1 MIAQRRMWFDNPPSR
16 AKKGRKRKMAKKL
29 YGAAA
34 KAHAKR
40 LARGG
45 YKHHAKSRSR
55 PRRHSVAAA
64 PKRRRRTSTRYY
76 VRGKVQRLNP
86 RRYSVSRRGR
96 RHSVRRLGNPRG
108 IVSFIMAGAIDATEV
123 VLGKA
128 SVRIISGYLPASIP
142 QTGAVGL
149 ALQVALA
156 GGVGFAA
163 HKFVSPN
170 AGKMV
175 LAGGLSGVIEGFIK
189 SLNIPILS
197 PALGDGTSYYAVGAY
212 PSMSAYPALPSP
224 SGISAYPGMA
234 GDEDV
239 TSAEYATAY

>member
-1 MIAQRRMWFDNPPSR
+1 
-16 AKKGRKRKMAKKL
+16 MARKL

-40 LARGG
+40 MARIGG
-45 YKHHAKSRSR
+45 
-55 PRRHSVAAA
+55 
-64 PKRRRRTSTRYY
+64 RRRTNTPRKRRSSKRRSYAVTRRRTNPVRHQ
-76 VRGKVQRLNP
+76 VRGH
-86 RRYSVSRRGR
+86 YAVSRRGKRYRVR
-96 RHSVRRLGNPRG
+96 RHMSNPRTMKG
-108 IVSFIMAGAIDATEV
+108 FVGFLVNGAIDATEV

-128 SVRIISGYLPASIP
+128 GVRIVAGYLPASIP

-156 GGVGFAA
+156 GGLGFGA

-175 LAGGLSGVIEGFIK
+175 LAGGLSGVIEAFIK
-189 SLNIPILS
+189 SLNIPVLS

-212 PSMSAYPALPSP
+212 PAMSAYPALPAL
-224 SGISAYPGMA
+224 SAYPSMSGYE
-234 GDEDV
+234 DDV
-239 TSAEYATAY
+239 TSAEYAA